1 MTNSI
6 TIKSKAVQRKFLANI
21 KSYLSDPKNSV
32 LNSLS
37 RNNSGDLITTDEK
50 KLERL
55 AYSGFEKLK
64 ALHKYKL
71 IKKNII
77 ATSAYIEY
85 DEVYGIMFD
94 DRNPHANHIERF
106 ATAKLNKGD
115 VFDPIKNVLHKG
127 VFYLELNTHYNSVY
141 SLDKVERRPLIIT
154 STEVQVIDGKM
165 YPILLITTGYSNE
178 KINKENIILVDK
190 KVKSES
196 HSQYISTVNSEYLN
210 CISNNVLCV
219 LTNYI
224 NDWFN

>member
-1 MTNSI
+1 MKNSI
-6 TIKSKAVQRKFLANI
+6 TIKPKAVQRKFLANI
-21 KSYLSDPKNSV
+21 KSYLSDPENSV
-32 LNSLS
+32 LNLHS
-37 RNNSGDLITTDEK
+37 RNYRGDLITTDEK
-50 KLERL
+50 KLERF
-55 AYSGFEKLK
+55 AYSEFEKLK
-64 ALHKYKL
+64 VLNKYKL
-71 IKKNII
+71 IKKDII

-85 DEVYGIMFD
+85 DEMYGVMSAD
-94 DRNPHANHIERF
+94 TRPHANHIKRF

-127 VFYLELNTHYNSVY
+127 VFYLELNTHYNSRY

-178 KINKENIILVDK
+178 QVNKENIILVDK

-196 HSQYISTVNSEYLN
+196 HSQYISTFNSEYLN

-219 LTNYI
+219 LTDYI